1 MVVNLKCIIE
11 SFKTLGRFQNRAIIK
26 IKARPEELE
35 RRINIEGKQ
44 KGQNLEPTPG
54 ITLIIQGMSRSPR
67 LVTNSNILFGGKL
80 LERILE
86 QTWRKSEED
95 MFNTH

>member
-54 ITLIIQGMSRSPR
+54 ITLIIQISQISHK
-67 LVTNSNILFGGKL
+67 LKHFVWGKL